1 MGGISFRFLL
11 VCAKMLFSSSL
22 LLSPTSSSRL
32 KSESESVCLL
42 RFRGGASFL
51 RFCGGA
57 SSSDSES
64 DEAFGIGFGRFFG
77 SAGFGCFFGS
87 AGFACFFF
95 REPVGVLFIFRF
107 FLGGALTSMSSTLT
121 PFDCDFLTRF
131 VVFTFGFRFFRFVL
145 GFSYLVWHTS

>member
-64 DEAFGIGFGRFFG
+64 DEAFGIGFV
-77 SAGFGCFFGS
+77 A
-87 AGFACFFF
+87 
-95 REPVGVLFIFRF
+95 
-107 FLGGALTSMSSTLT
+107 FLVALALAA
-121 PFDCDFLTRF
+121 FLVALGLLAF
-131 VVFTFGFRFFRFVL
+131 SLENQL
-145 GFSYLVWHTS
+145 GFCSSSVSFWEVH